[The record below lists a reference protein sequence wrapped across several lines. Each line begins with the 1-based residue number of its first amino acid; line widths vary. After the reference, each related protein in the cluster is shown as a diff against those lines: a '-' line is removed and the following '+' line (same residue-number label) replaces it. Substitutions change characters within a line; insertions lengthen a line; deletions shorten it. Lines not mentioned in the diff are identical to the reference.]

1 MVTDGGGDLL
11 RILERIRQDDETALA
26 ELIERSGPG
35 LLRFA
40 LRMLNGDRG
49 AAEDLVQET
58 FLRVWQARQRWA
70 GETEAAASSFLFT
83 IASRLCLNQRRR
95 WARRPT
101 EVTLVLSETE
111 DEGVALPAAAAPSP
125 EDQLAE
131 RRFQLALNGALAELP
146 AQQRAALL
154 LRACEG
160 LRYQEI
166 AEILDT
172 SAGAVESLLVRA
184 RGRLKD
190 RLSRWFG
197 AGKPKGRCSKE

>member
-1 MVTDGGGDLL
+1 MGNNGERDLL
-11 RILERIRQDDETALA
+11 HLLARIGRDDETALA
-26 ELIERSGPG
+26 ELVERSGPG
-35 LLRFA
+35 LLRFS

-58 FLRVWQARQRWA
+58 FLRVWQARHRWA
-70 GETEAAASSFLFT
+70 GETEAAASSYLFT

-95 WARRPT
+95 SARRPT
-101 EVTLVLSETE
+101 EVSLVLSEAE
-111 DEGVALPAAAAPSP
+111 SEGAALPASDAPSP

-131 RRFQLALNGALAELP
+131 SDFREALNEVLAELP

-154 LRACEG
+154 LRATEG

-184 RGRLKD
+184 RGRIKE

-197 AGKPKGRCSKE
+197 AGKP